1 MAFIYIN
8 LSVSISGSE
17 VYICW
22 VHRGLG
28 FILHIYIIHIYIYYI
43 LYIYIY
49 IIIYNLGSSPKIR
62 IPVTLTIDCR
72 GISQETTTLTR
83 NIDQYRTNM
92 NQQTTVK
99 GNNMLPSKGTY
110 FCVQSIMFHCFTWKF
125 DAPGISMLQF
135 FYPVAFTLWY
145 FNIAMEHRH
154 C

>member
-99 GNNMLPSKGTY
+99 VTTCYHPREHISVFNQSCFTVSRENLMLQASPCYSFFTLLLLPS
-110 FCVQSIMFHCFTWKF
+110 
-125 DAPGISMLQF
+125 GIS
-135 FYPVAFTLWY
+135 T
-145 FNIAMEHRH
+145 
-154 C
+154 